1 MDQRISIIIP
11 VFQEYTDIN
20 RAIAWIRG
28 LKVHGDVEIV
38 IADGDLKGSTI
49 QTISDSSVKKVIS
62 EKGRGI
68 QLNTGADVATGDVLI
83 FLHADTALPATAL
96 EQVHTLIR
104 GEGEYV
110 GGAFDLRI
118 DSNRLVYRLIEKAAS
133 WRSRLT
139 RIPYGDQAIFI
150 SASYFRH
157 IGGFRNIPIME
168 DVDLMKR
175 IKNDGRK
182 IILLNDQAIT
192 SARRWETEG
201 AFQCTLRNWILITL
215 FSFGVSPEKLAH
227 FYR

>member
-11 VFQEYTDIN
+11 AFQEHEAIN
-20 RAIAWIRG
+20 RSLAQIRS
-28 LKVHGDVEIV
+28 LKGQGDVEII

-49 QTISDSSVKKVIS
+49 QAISDSSVKKVIS

-68 QLNTGADVATGDVLI
+68 QLNTGADVATGEILI
-83 FLHADTALPATAL
+83 FLHADTALPAKAL
-96 EQVHTLIR
+96 EQVDTLIR
-104 GEGEYV
+104 RDGEYI

-118 DSNRLVYRLIEKAAS
+118 DSDRLAYRLIEKAAS

-150 SASYFRH
+150 SASYFRLM
-157 IGGFRNIPIME
+157 GGFRNIPIME
-168 DVDLMKR
+168 DVDLMRR
-175 IKNDGRK
+175 IRNDGRK
-182 IILLNDQAIT
+182 IVILKEQAVT

-215 FSFGVSPEKLAH
+215 FSFGVSPEKLVR